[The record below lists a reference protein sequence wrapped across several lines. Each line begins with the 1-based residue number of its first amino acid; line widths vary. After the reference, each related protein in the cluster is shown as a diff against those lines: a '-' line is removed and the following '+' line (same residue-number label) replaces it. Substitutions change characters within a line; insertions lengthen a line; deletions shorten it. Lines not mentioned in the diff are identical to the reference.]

1 MAVSPAGHHPLYG
14 ATAFPYIVSPAALRW
29 GIARRPAAA
38 GRPRRRRP
46 GPLGMN
52 LDTLRQD
59 RRRRDDAGD
68 PGPQGKVLVG
78 LLAPGQD
85 RFPRRCSLA
94 VATGGVISRASHSRA
109 SKMPARTMAF
119 SSPVS
124 SPKPGFP
131 QTTACTARGGTTAE
145 PRDLGSPL
153 APAAPARGGCRP
165 PTWNRSAGERRCGAP
180 LFCPAKLSEVRPN
193 KRLHPTQPAAG
204 ALWGLC
210 RVWTPGP
217 PRARP
222 RLRIARGGP
231 YCPPRP
237 YEAAGRAGD
246 PQAVGQTKS
255 IVVPGVHPPTL
266 GPIQPHHSS
275 SRSLSAFHFPLHDGD
290 QTSRKT
296 V

>member
-153 APAAPARGGCRP
+153 APAAPRSRRLSATDLEPICWRAQMRSSAILPCEALGSTAEQAAAPDPTRRWCSVGLVPSLDPGAAAGPSPAADRPRRPLLPSATLRGGG
-165 PTWNRSAGERRCGAP
+165 S
-180 LFCPAKLSEVRPN
+180 
-193 KRLHPTQPAAG
+193 
-204 ALWGLC
+204 
-210 RVWTPGP
+210 
-217 PRARP
+217 
-222 RLRIARGGP
+222 GG
-231 YCPPRP
+231 
-237 YEAAGRAGD
+237 
-246 PQAVGQTKS
+246 
-255 IVVPGVHPPTL
+255 
-266 GPIQPHHSS
+266 
-275 SRSLSAFHFPLHDGD
+275 
-290 QTSRKT
+290 
-296 V
+296 